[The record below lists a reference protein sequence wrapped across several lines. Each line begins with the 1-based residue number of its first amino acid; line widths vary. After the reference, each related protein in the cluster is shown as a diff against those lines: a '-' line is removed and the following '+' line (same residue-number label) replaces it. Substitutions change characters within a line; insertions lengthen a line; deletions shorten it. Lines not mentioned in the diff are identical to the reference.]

1 MIGEEL
7 CRYIQNVSKFLT
19 ILLPRRLALVSRY
32 KLLMSFL
39 TDTPQ
44 KVDNIYCATCFAN
57 SCISFVQF

>member
-19 ILLPRRLALVSRY
+19 SLLPRRLWLWSQGIN
-32 KLLMSFL
+32 SFL

-44 KVDNIYCATCFAN
+44 KVDNTYCATCFAN
-57 SCISFVQF
+57 SCISSIQF